1 MYETLKTLC
10 PHGYHYS
17 GFVVAHALGHMILL
31 LTIYI
36 VLPATFLN
44 ALLVYQYKQ
53 RVIVHH
59 VLLYM
64 SYYKPTVVITGRA
77 YRFHDF
83 MIYNIHHASARLRTF
98 CVVDHLWKLIFC
110 FLLSFLS
117 IFFDSLEPALYNSTS
132 YIQVHKLLQS
142 HCSDDPEGTL
152 FSWFHIYITLILF
165 LQGVSTWNVMD
176 HL

>member
-44 ALLVYQYKQ
+44 ALLVHQYKQ

-83 MIYNIHHASARLRTF
+83 MIYNTHHASARLRTF

-117 IFFDSLEPALYNSTS
+117 IFLIHWNQHCIIVHHISK
-132 YIQVHKLLQS
+132 YINCYKAIVVMTQRVHCF
-142 HCSDDPEGTL
+142 HGFIYTL
-152 FSWFHIYITLILF
+152 RSFCFCKA
-165 LQGVSTWNVMD
+165 
-176 HL
+176 

>member
-1 MYETLKTLC
+1 MYEILKTLC

-44 ALLVYQYKQ
+44 ALLVHQYKQ

-83 MIYNIHHASARLRTF
+83 MIYNTHHASARLRTF

-117 IFFDSLEPALYNSTS
+117 IFLIHWNQHCIIVHHISK
-132 YIQVHKLLQS
+132 YINCYKAIVVMTQRVHCF
-142 HCSDDPEGTL
+142 HGFIYTL
-152 FSWFHIYITLILF
+152 RSFCFCKA
-165 LQGVSTWNVMD
+165 
-176 HL
+176 

>member
-44 ALLVYQYKQ
+44 ALLVHQYKQ

-83 MIYNIHHASARLRTF
+83 MIYDTHHSSARLRTF

-117 IFFDSLEPALYNSTS
+117 IFLIHWNQHCIIVHHISK
-132 YIQVHKLLQS
+132 YINCYKAIVVMTQRVHCF
-142 HCSDDPEGTL
+142 HGFIYTL
-152 FSWFHIYITLILF
+152 RSFCFCKA
-165 LQGVSTWNVMD
+165 
-176 HL
+176 

>member
-44 ALLVYQYKQ
+44 ALLVHQYKQ

-83 MIYNIHHASARLRTF
+83 MIYNTHHASARLRTF
-98 CVVDHLWKLIFC
+98 CVVDHLWKLIFY
-110 FLLSFLS
+110 FLLSLLS
-117 IFFDSLEPALYNSTS
+117 IFLIHWNQHCVIVHHISK
-132 YIQVHKLLQS
+132 YINCYKGIVVMTQRVHCF
-142 HCSDDPEGTL
+142 HGFIYTL
-152 FSWFHIYITLILF
+152 RSFCFCKA
-165 LQGVSTWNVMD
+165 
-176 HL
+176 

>member
-44 ALLVYQYKQ
+44 ALLVHQYKQ

-83 MIYNIHHASARLRTF
+83 MIYNTHHASARLRTF

-117 IFFDSLEPALYNSTS
+117 IFLIHWNQHCITVHHISK
-132 YIQVHKLLQS
+132 YINCYKAIVVMTQRVHCF
-142 HCSDDPEGTL
+142 HGFIYTL
-152 FSWFHIYITLILF
+152 RSFCFCKA
-165 LQGVSTWNVMD
+165 
-176 HL
+176 

>member
-1 MYETLKTLC
+1 MSVIHVWNIENIVPSWLSLQWFC
-10 PHGYHYS
+10 S
-17 GFVVAHALGHMILL
+17 SSCAWAHDLATNHLYCAPCYLL
-31 LTIYI
+31 ECS
-36 VLPATFLN
+36 
-44 ALLVYQYKQ
+44 LVHQYKQ

-83 MIYNIHHASARLRTF
+83 MIYNTHHASARLRTF

-117 IFFDSLEPALYNSTS
+117 IFLIHWNQHCIIVHHISK
-132 YIQVHKLLQS
+132 YINCYKAIVVMTQRVHCF
-142 HCSDDPEGTL
+142 HGFIYTL
-152 FSWFHIYITLILF
+152 RSFCFCKA
-165 LQGVSTWNVMD
+165 
-176 HL
+176 

>member
-17 GFVVAHALGHMILL
+17 GFVVAYALGHMILL

-44 ALLVYQYKQ
+44 ALLVHQYKQ

-83 MIYNIHHASARLRTF
+83 MIYNTHHASARLWTF
-98 CVVDHLWKLIFC
+98 FVVDHLWKLIFC

-117 IFFDSLEPALYNSTS
+117 IFLIHWNQHCIIVHHISK
-132 YIQVHKLLQS
+132 YINCYKAIVVMTQRVHCF
-142 HCSDDPEGTL
+142 HGFIYTL
-152 FSWFHIYITLILF
+152 RSFCFCKA
-165 LQGVSTWNVMD
+165 
-176 HL
+176 